1 MSVEDHRP
9 FEPEGVAMSVL
20 SKMPGVL
27 TKLAELTAA
36 GLASAAGAFLFAQL
50 AAPAAPPPQIVQ
62 IAPVQEQLVRAVRS
76 ENAVL
81 IEELRKAETAKE
93 AATET
98 AAPRIASVAAAKP
111 PPKPSQASV
120 SGHRPGPDHGG
131 IGADKKS
138 ERVYEA
144 DMKVPDTKVPDTK
157 APDMNAPAN
166 GRAQSAAAVPLVS
179 VSGSNPAM
187 RVDDSTSAI
196 DQSPAKDSE
205 FRWIAR
211 LIHIPAIIFRP
222 APIDPIGA
230 PRPPRPVG
238 ELVSGEM

>member
-1 MSVEDHRP
+1 MSVEDHRS

-50 AAPAAPPPQIVQ
+50 AAPATPPPQIVQ

-98 AAPRIASVAAAKP
+98 AAPHIASVAAAKP

-131 IGADKKS
+131 IAADKKS
-138 ERVYEA
+138 ERVYET
-144 DMKVPDTKVPDTK
+144 DMKVPDTKAP
-157 APDMNAPAN
+157 PDMNAPAN
-166 GRAQSAAAVPLVS
+166 GRAQSAAAAPLVP